1 MSGNADDEHE
11 FKWTLGGDHGRER
24 MDGESDQLE
33 K

>member
-11 FKWTLGGDHGRER
+11 FKWTLGGDHGRGE
-24 MDGESDQLE
+24 DGWSDQLE